1 MHIFDF
7 LNKLDSPKQLPFD
20 EQFVAKCPCHDDE
33 HPSLYIK
40 EDEETGNILLHCM
53 ARCKTED
60 IVKALGLE
68 MKDLFTNDNSGH
80 TKSYDQKEKTYFY
93 YDKAGVQIAKKVCYS
108 YSDISKS
115 FCWFHL
121 ENNEWVKGLNGINVL
136 LYNLPSLLNAT
147 ETVYIVEGEKDA
159 DSLRQMG
166 YIATTPPHG
175 AGYKWN
181 AKNYNKFFK
190 NKDVVVLADND
201 DIGRNHAKELL

>member
-68 MKDLFTNDNSGH
+68 MKDLFTNDNSSH
-80 TKSYDQKEKTYFY
+80 TKS
-93 YDKAGVQIAKKVCYS
+93 
-108 YSDISKS
+108 
-115 FCWFHL
+115 
-121 ENNEWVKGLNGINVL
+121 
-136 LYNLPSLLNAT
+136 
-147 ETVYIVEGEKDA
+147 
-159 DSLRQMG
+159 
-166 YIATTPPHG
+166 
-175 AGYKWN
+175 
-181 AKNYNKFFK
+181 
-190 NKDVVVLADND
+190 
-201 DIGRNHAKELL
+201 